1 MRRFIP
7 LLGLALLA
15 GLGVTP
21 AQATPTCTTTTTVA
35 NGDTVSAATLLTAG
49 TCVEAGDKIFGD
61 FAISGS
67 LTGNGSASFTF
78 FTTPGNVTVGFAGVV
93 GPNVSG
99 TLVYE
104 VAVDPALSNGFLID
118 GVQADFTLNAANS
131 GLPASATLTASAA
144 TTPVLAINCNR
155 TVNPP
160 GGTCPETQFFTPLAD
175 LTLTQTITTGSNA
188 IVTGLTDTF
197 SQVPEPSSL
206 LLLGSALVGLGAL
219 GRRRLS

>member
-35 NGDTVSAATLLTAG
+35 NGDTVTAAALLTAG
-49 TCVEAGDKIFGD
+49 TCVEASDKIFGD

-67 LTGNGSASFTF
+67 ITGNGSASFTF
-78 FTTPGNVTVGFAGVV
+78 FTTPGNVTVGFSGVV

-99 TLVYE
+99 TVSYE
-104 VAVDPALSNGFLID
+104 VAVDPALSQGFLIN
-118 GVQADFTLNAANS
+118 GVQADFTLNAAS
-131 GLPASATLTASAA
+131 PLLPASATLTANAA
-144 TTPVLAINCNR
+144 TSPALAILCSR
-155 TVNPP
+155 TVNPS

-175 LTLTQTITTGSNA
+175 LTLTQTITTGQNA
-188 IVTGLTDTF
+188 VVTAITDTF
-197 SQVPEPSSL
+197 SQVPEPGTL
-206 LLLGSALVGLGAL
+206 LLLGSSLVGLGVAA
-219 GRRRLS
+219 RRRVS